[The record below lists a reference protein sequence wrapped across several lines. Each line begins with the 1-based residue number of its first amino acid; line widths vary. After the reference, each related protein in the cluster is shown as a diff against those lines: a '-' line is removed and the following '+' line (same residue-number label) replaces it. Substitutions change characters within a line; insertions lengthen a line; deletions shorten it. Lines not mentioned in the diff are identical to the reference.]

1 MSTGKLPWGRG
12 PKRWVARRARS
23 ALLVCA
29 LMLSQLLGMAGPTTP
44 AQALDDDVTLRS
56 SLGSDSHDGFPNFI
70 HYFNV
75 DGTGDVLTIG
85 YCMNMGRYNEETEV
99 YNAGWDY
106 ASGPLAY
113 IAYNGYPNTT
123 TVAGRQLSELGA
135 RTATAIAVYMECGYI
150 EPGSDCHV
158 PTGVSDDGSGGYSL
172 SNYGP
177 TSSEVREAAVALYEA
192 AQAHGPEEGPWN
204 HAAVRVY
211 HAPSP
216 RVQNMLV
223 VQRNVTVTL
232 SKGSADATLTS
243 GNDEYSLAGATYEV
257 RRESDDEL
265 VATVTTD
272 ADGRASC
279 TLSPNERYYA
289 VETKAPSGFVT
300 NPERTY
306 FQTGVENSVEHLV
319 DEPGTVTLVVRKRD
333 SATGGAAQPG
343 ASLEGA
349 EFTAVD
355 AHGDAHLAV
364 TDATGT
370 ARFEGLPLGRVQVA
384 ETRAPAGYLPDTTV
398 RTYHAS
404 ATELDSAGTVEL
416 APDDPVSEDVI
427 AFDLEL
433 AKFADDGLDEGSGIE
448 KPAAGVQFQIVSNTT
463 GAVVGTI
470 ETNASGYADTA
481 SDPSLW
487 FGTGTRPEA
496 AGGAL
501 PYDAAG
507 YTIHE
512 VESSVPEGF
521 SHVGDWALSPDAM
534 SAGAKLQYIVDN
546 HALSARLQVVKVDA
560 ASGLTVPL
568 AGFSFQ
574 ILREDGSSVTQE
586 SWYPTHVELSEF
598 TTDETGTLTLPQRL
612 TPGTY
617 YLHET
622 SSPAPY
628 LTGEKDVQ
636 VIIAA
641 DATLLPVVVAHYADA
656 QATGRATIVKTD
668 AQSGTALAGAEF
680 DVIARETMTSP
691 DGTIH
696 VVEGQVM
703 GHVICDDDGRATL
716 EDLPLADG
724 SATYAFVETKVPA
737 GYVLDA
743 TPHEFTLTYEDS
755 ETPVVETTVEVS
767 NIVDSLA
774 VTKVELGSS
783 ETTLPGTVFSWWNA
797 DAGGTPD
804 EAEGA
809 RNITVGDDG
818 ILRIEKIAPG
828 DWYLQESAP
837 VPGYV
842 TDVTRRSVR
851 VGEDGIIS
859 ADWFEG
865 AGQASASLENDHTRV
880 EVSKRDVTTE
890 EEVPGASL
898 SVTDPTGAV
907 VDAWTSTG
915 EPHLIE
921 RLAPGTYVL
930 TETMTPHTYDQSQS
944 VTFEVIETGEVQRV
958 VLYDEPILVTGQL
971 DKRQEIADALDPN
984 MIEDGD
990 GANRASVSVS
1000 EEGLYDYSLDFRNTS
1015 STWVDELTVTDSLD
1029 GVRDG
1034 LAELVGITTPRVT
1047 GDYDGLLNVWYQTDR
1062 TPAGYVDPAGAN
1074 ATRTDDHENP
1084 WLEGDGRALE
1094 YAGWRLWKAD
1104 VAAGNAVE
1112 LSASDLG
1119 LTADEH
1125 VTAIRLEYGRVEEG
1139 FTTRIGDWDR
1149 PDLKDAHDDLNDIVA
1164 DHDQTL
1170 SSAVLHMRVTEAYEA
1185 GYDLDNAA
1193 VLDLF
1198 RNGGGEGL
1206 EDHDS
1211 DAVTQTLRRFIPLLP
1226 GTGEG
1231 SSPVPLLAS
1240 LGLTT
1245 LAVPLVRRRLR
1256 A

>member
-1 MSTGKLPWGRG
+1 MSTGQLPGDRG
-12 PKRWVARRARS
+12 PKGQVGRRVRA
-23 ALLVCA
+23 ALLTYA
-29 LMLSQLLGMAGPTTP
+29 LMLSQLLGMAGPTTL
-44 AQALDDDVTLRS
+44 AQALDDAVTLRS

-70 HYFNV
+70 HYFDV

-85 YCMNMGRYNEETEV
+85 YCMNMGRYNEEAEV
-99 YNAGWDY
+99 YDAGWDY

-123 TVAGRQLSELGA
+123 TVAGHQLSELGA

-150 EPGSDCHV
+150 EPGADCHV
-158 PTGVSDDGSGGYSL
+158 PAGVSDDGSGGYSL
-172 SNYGP
+172 SDYGP
-177 TSSEVREAAVALYEA
+177 TSGVVREAAVSLYEA
-192 AQAHGPEEGPWN
+192 AQAHGSEDGPWN

-289 VETKAPSGFVT
+289 VETKAPSGFVA

-306 FQTGVENSVEHLV
+306 FQTGVENSTEQLI
-319 DEPGTVTLVVRKRD
+319 DEPGTVTLVVRKQD

-355 AHGDAHLAV
+355 ANGDAHLAV

-370 ARFEGLPLGRVQVA
+370 ARFERLPLGRVQVT
-384 ETRAPAGYLPDTTV
+384 ETRAPAGYLPDATV

-404 ATELDSAGTVEL
+404 ATELGDADTVDL
-416 APDDPVSEDVI
+416 SPNDPVSEDVV

-433 AKFADDGLDEGSGIE
+433 TKFADDGLDEGSGIE

-481 SDPSLW
+481 SDPNLW
-487 FGTGTRPEA
+487 FGAGTRPEA

-521 SHVGDWALSPDAM
+521 SHVGDWTLSPDAM

-560 ASGLTVPL
+560 TSGLTVPL

-574 ILREDGSSVTQE
+574 ILREDGSPITQE

-612 TPGTY
+612 VPGTY

-622 SSPAPY
+622 AAPAPY
-628 LTGEKDVQ
+628 LVGTKDVQ
-636 VIIAA
+636 AVVAA
-641 DATLLPVVVAHYADA
+641 DATLPPVVVARYTDA

-668 AQSGTALAGAEF
+668 AQSGAALAGAEF
-680 DVIARETMTSP
+680 DVIAREAMTSP
-691 DGTIH
+691 DGTIQA
-696 VVEGQVM
+696 VEGQVM
-703 GHVICDDDGRATL
+703 GHVICDGEGRASL
-716 EDLPLADG
+716 DGLPLADG

-743 TPHEFTLTYEDS
+743 IPHEFTLTYEDP
-755 ETPVVETTVEVS
+755 ETPVVEAATEAS
-767 NIVDSLA
+767 NVANSLTI
-774 VTKVELGSS
+774 TKAELGSP
-783 ETTLPGTVFSWWNA
+783 EMTLPGTVFSWWSA
-797 DAGGTPD
+797 DAGDAPG

-809 RNITVGDDG
+809 RSVTVGDDG

-842 TDVTRRSVR
+842 TDATRHSVH

-859 ADWFEG
+859 ADWFDD
-865 AGQASASLENDHTRV
+865 AGQASAFLENDHTRV

-890 EEVPGASL
+890 EEIPGASL
-898 SVTDPTGAV
+898 SVTDSVGTV
-907 VDAWTSTG
+907 VDAWTSTEG
-915 EPHLIE
+915 PHLIE

-930 TETMTPHTYDQSQS
+930 TETMTPHAYDQSQS
-944 VTFEVIETGEVQRV
+944 VTFEVAEAGEIQKV
-958 VLYDEPILVTGQL
+958 VLYDEPVSVTGQL

-984 MIEDGD
+984 TVEDGD

-1047 GDYDGLLNVWYQTDR
+1047 GDYDGLLNVWYQTDQ
-1062 TPAGYVDPAGAN
+1062 TPTGYVDPAGAN
-1074 ATRTDDHENP
+1074 ATRSDAHANP

-1094 YAGWRLWKAD
+1094 YAGWRLWKTD
-1104 VAAGNAVE
+1104 VAAGDSVE
-1112 LSASDLG
+1112 LAASDLG
-1119 LTADEH
+1119 IASDEH
-1125 VTAIRLEYGRVEEG
+1125 VTAVRFEYGRVEKD
-1139 FTTRIGDWDR
+1139 FTTRVGDWDR
-1149 PDLKDAHDDLNDIVA
+1149 SDLKDVHDDLDDVVA

-1170 SSAVLHMRVTEAYEA
+1170 SSAVLHLRVTEAYET
-1185 GYDLDNAA
+1185 GCVLDNTAA
-1193 VLDLF
+1193 LDLF
-1198 RNGGGEGL
+1198 RNGGKESL
-1206 EDHDS
+1206 EDHDA
-1211 DAVTQTLRRFIPLLP
+1211 DAVTQTPRSFMPLLP

-1231 SSPVPLLAS
+1231 PSPASLLAA
-1240 LGLTT
+1240 LGLAA
-1245 LAVPLVRRRLR
+1245 LAVPLVRRRLH